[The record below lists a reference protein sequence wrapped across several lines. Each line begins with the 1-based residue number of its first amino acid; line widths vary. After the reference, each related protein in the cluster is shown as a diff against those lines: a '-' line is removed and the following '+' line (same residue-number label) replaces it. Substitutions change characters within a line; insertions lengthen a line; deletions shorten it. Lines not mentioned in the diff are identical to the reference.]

1 MTTTY
6 EYRPGSDLITWAA
19 EAEAAAGIARA
30 LAPTAFIPDSLRVRD
45 ERGVVDLDATVAQ
58 VAAALLT
65 GQELGLSPMAAL
77 RSIDVIPPGSGSPA
91 LRAVALRALLQ
102 QHGHDLWVVESTDS
116 RAIVRGRRSG
126 EPDPYPT
133 DSVWTMDRAKRL
145 GPRGFNDPKGSWMR
159 QPKVMLVARATA
171 EMARWI
177 ASDVL
182 LGLPYIAE
190 EIGDDDLDGA
200 GQPAADGGAGDAAP
214 GRQSRRPATKRRSA
228 PRRTGGDLRA
238 LPPGTGDSDSATP
251 EADSEPAAP
260 QPTMINA
267 RQRARLWAGLKRLG
281 LTDRDE
287 ALAAVSGWI
296 GGRQVASSNDLT
308 EDEASQALKAIDDE
322 QLRRD
327 AKAAAE
333 DAQAEAERSQEAG
346 DDDSP

>member
-1 MTTTY
+1 
-6 EYRPGSDLITWAA
+6 
-19 EAEAAAGIARA
+19 
-30 LAPTAFIPDSLRVRD
+30 
-45 ERGVVDLDATVAQ
+45 
-58 VAAALLT
+58 
-65 GQELGLSPMAAL
+65 MAAL

-126 EPDPYPT
+126 EAEAYPT

-145 GPRGFNDPKGSWMR
+145 GVRGFNDPKGSWVR

-214 GRQSRRPATKRRSA
+214 GRQPRRPATKRRS
-228 PRRTGGDLRA
+228 PQRRTGGDLRA
-238 LPPGTGDSDSATP
+238 LPPGAGTGDGDSATP

-260 QPTMINA
+260 QQPMINA
-267 RQRARLWAGLKRLG
+267 RQRARLWAGLKGLG

-287 ALAAVSGWI
+287 ALAAVSRWI
-296 GGRQVASSNDLT
+296 GGREVTSSNSLT
-308 EDEASQALKAIDDE
+308 AAEASQALKAIDDE
-322 QLRRD
+322 QLRRE
-327 AKAAAE
+327 ARAAAE
-333 DAQAEAERSQEAG
+333 QAQAEAERSQEDG
-346 DDDSP
+346 DDAPE